1 MLISA
6 SDNSLLIYSSALI
19 WFFKKNLKKYM
30 YLWKGYKMTWGNKW
44 LEKTLNLMNKYACF
58 LVLSLLMLLKF
69 IYLLS

>member
-30 YLWKGYKMTWGNKW
+30 YLWKWYKMTWGNKW